1 MASHSRTAEREEER
15 RLNIRTL
22 VIASVASA
30 AAALLTS
37 RLSTAGTWIAAA
49 MTPVIVSLVSEMLH
63 RPTERLAKSL
73 TSDRR
78 SLAAAGGAG
87 PPAGPGPDPLA
98 GRAPMEPSA
107 GVGEARPP
115 TPGLGSEAPI
125 RVYRAG
131 ESSPRAGRRSG
142 RDQAVGARGRGPG
155 GRGEA
160 AGASGP
166 GAGAGG
172 GAAGGRDLGAGARGG
187 AAGERDLGAGAR
199 GGAAGDRGVGAGA
212 AGRGAGARGVGPAGR
227 GREGGGRGAVPGAP
241 GMPPLDRRPVRRRR
255 RIAFGAVFATA
266 GLAFVIAV
274 AALTLPELV
283 AGGSVGKSD
292 GRTTFFG
299 GGGNSNNRDRQQAP
313 QDTTPEEQQQPEEQ
327 QEPRQPTTPEEE
339 TTPTTEEPPPAE
351 EAPSQ
356 QSQPGEPLTETTPAP
371 PPAQP

>member
-37 RLSTAGTWIAAA
+37 QLSTAGTWIAAA
-49 MTPVIVSLVSEMLH
+49 MTPVIVSLVSEMLN
-63 RPTERLAKSL
+63 RPTERIAKSI

-78 SLAAAGGAG
+78 SRAAAGGAG
-87 PPAGPGPDPLA
+87 RPAGAEADPLA
-98 GRAPMEPSA
+98 GGAPMEPSA

-131 ESSPRAGRRSG
+131 EATSRSGRRSG
-142 RDQAVGARGRGPG
+142 RDQVGVRGRGPG
-155 GRGEA
+155 GRGQE
-160 AGASGP
+160 
-166 GAGAGG
+166 AGAGG
-172 GAAGGRDLGAGARGG
+172 GSSARGREVGAGGGP
-187 AAGERDLGAGAR
+187 AGERE
-199 GGAAGDRGVGAGA
+199 VGAGA
-212 AGRGAGARGVGPAGR
+212 AGPGARGAGPGGR
-227 GREGGGRGAVPGAP
+227 GREPGGRGTVPGAP
-241 GMPPLDRRPVRRRR
+241 GIPPLERRPVRRRR

-266 GLAFVIAV
+266 ALAFVIAV

-299 GGGNSNNRDRQQAP
+299 GGGKSNRDKQQAP
-313 QDTTPEEQQQPEEQ
+313 QDTTPEEQQRPEEQ

-339 TTPTTEEPPPAE
+339 TTPSEEEPPPAE
-351 EAPSQ
+351 EAPPEQ
-356 QSQPGEPLTETTPAP
+356 AQPGEPLTETTPAP

>member
-15 RLNIRTL
+15 RLNMRTL

-63 RPTERLAKSL
+63 RPTERIAKSL

-87 PPAGPGPDPLA
+87 RPAGPGADPLA

-115 TPGLGSEAPI
+115 SPGLGSEAPI

-131 ESSPRAGRRSG
+131 EATSRSGRRSG
-142 RDQAVGARGRGPG
+142 RDQVGVRGRGPG
-155 GRGEA
+155 GRGQE
-160 AGASGP
+160 
-166 GAGAGG
+166 AGAGG
-172 GAAGGRDLGAGARGG
+172 GSSARGREVGAGGGPAGERDLGAGGRGG
-187 AAGERDLGAGAR
+187 AAGERDLGAG
-199 GGAAGDRGVGAGA
+199 GPGVGAGA
-212 AGRGAGARGVGPAGR
+212 AGQGAGGVGPGGR
-227 GREGGGRGAVPGAP
+227 GREPGGRGTVLGAP
-241 GMPPLDRRPVRRRR
+241 GIPPLERRPVRRRR

-266 GLAFVIAV
+266 ALAFVIAV

-299 GGGNSNNRDRQQAP
+299 GGGKSNRDKQQAP
-313 QDTTPEEQQQPEEQ
+313 QDTTPEERQQPEEQ

-339 TTPTTEEPPPAE
+339 TTPSEEEPPPAE
-351 EAPSQ
+351 EAPPEQ
-356 QSQPGEPLTETTPAP
+356 AQPGEPLTETTPAP